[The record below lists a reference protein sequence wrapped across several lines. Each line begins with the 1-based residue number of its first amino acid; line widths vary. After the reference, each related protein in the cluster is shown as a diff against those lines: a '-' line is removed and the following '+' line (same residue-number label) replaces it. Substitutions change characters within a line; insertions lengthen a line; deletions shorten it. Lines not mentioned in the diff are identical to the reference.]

1 MKAAAIGLIVL
12 VLVAGGTL
20 GYALFSTNLAVTAK
34 GLQVL
39 PARDRA
45 AEFEALR
52 LSARQKS
59 LLGTLLKSGE
69 WGGAEDYSFYLYSL
83 RLKNNGLVPAE
94 MVEMQIS
101 PTPQD
106 VLFYG
111 AQEET
116 VIPPGQ
122 TRDVWCVR
130 LTEGQPTSVRDLY
143 ITYYLWVHPQKV
155 RFTYDHGN

>member
-1 MKAAAIGLIVL
+1 ML

-94 MVEMQIS
+94 MVEMQVAPIEN
-101 PTPQD
+101 D
-106 VLFYG
+106 MLFYG
-111 AQEET
+111 DTQET
-116 VIPPGQ
+116 VIPPGGEK
-122 TRDVWCVR
+122 DVWVVL
-130 LTEGQPTSVRDLY
+130 LTEGTPHSIRDLY
-143 ITYYLWVHPQKV
+143 ITYYLWGHPQEVK
-155 RFTYDHGN
+155 FTYDDAR